1 MAESNSNKIRLVVVT
16 PYKTFYDDMVD
27 IITVTSSDGEF
38 GVMFGHSPLVAALK
52 PGVCRIH
59 NDGKITMFSCS
70 EGYAE
75 ITRERVLIICNS
87 AEWPE
92 DIVISRIVNAYID
105 ASGKIKEEMRLKKEQ
120 GIEMTSD
127 SINMLARSKARMHLI
142 ELMGNDFQKERL
154 AQLREEHGIS

>member
-1 MAESNSNKIRLVVVT
+1 MAETKNNKIHLVVVT
-16 PYKTFYDDMVD
+16 PYKTFYDGPVD
-27 IITVTSSDGEF
+27 IITVTSTDGEF
-38 GVMFGHSPLVAALK
+38 GVMYGHAPLVSALM

-59 NDGKITMFSCS
+59 NDGEVTMFSCS

-75 ITRERVLIICNS
+75 ITREQVLIICNS

-92 DIVISRIVNAYID
+92 DISITRIVDAYID
-105 ASGKIKEEMRLKKEQ
+105 ASSKINEEVRLKKEE

-142 ELMGNDFQKERL
+142 ELMGTEAQRERL
-154 AQLREEHGIS
+154 AQKKAEHNIS

>member
-1 MAESNSNKIRLVVVT
+1 MAESKNNKIRLVVVT
-16 PYKTFYDDMVD
+16 PYKTFYDDLVD

-59 NDGKITMFSCS
+59 NDGEVNMFSCS

-87 AEWPE
+87 AEWPD
-92 DIVISRIVNAYID
+92 DISITRIVDAYID
-105 ASGKIKEEMRLKKEQ
+105 ASGKIEEEMRLKREE

-142 ELMGNDFQKERL
+142 ELMGNDSQKDRL
-154 AQLREEHGIS
+154 ARLRAERGID